1 MKRPPRIVR
10 APDRAT
16 ASVLV
21 RVPEKGAARLRL
33 GMSCVVGEGQV
44 AAFERG
50 GLTLDVL
57 EAGRH
62 TLSPRTVPNLAR
74 LDSRRRTAVE
84 AAVYFVSRRVFTNWS
99 WATREPLRITG
110 KGGHVALRALGT
122 YTFRIVEPRRFLE
135 REVEP
140 RGARDEGDV
149 REGLNEVI
157 LLRLGR
163 ILETRLS
170 RGRSPT
176 GLRGELATHLRLD
189 LQEAFARRGI
199 ELIDFF
205 VGELTVVS
213 EKMVSTPSGQGSEE
227 LPQFPIPE
235 SASSRPDLFRA
246 GQGPGRPACP
256 HCGSS
261 WNVGGACRAC
271 QAEIPAGVRFCPT
284 CGSSQDHRDRA

>member
-21 RVPEKGAARLRL
+21 RVPETGATRLRL

-74 LDSRRRTAVE
+74 LDPRRRTAVE

-110 KGGHVALRALGT
+110 RDGQVALRAEGI
-122 YTFRIVEPRRFLE
+122 YTFRVVDPKPFLE

-140 RGARDEGDV
+140 RGARDEEDV

-157 LLRLGR
+157 LSRLGR
-163 ILETRLS
+163 ILEKRLS
-170 RGRSPT
+170 RGRTPT

-205 VGELTVVS
+205 VAELTVVS
-213 EKMVSTPSGQGSEE
+213 KGKASPPSGEEREGSPL
-227 LPQFPIPE
+227 LPSRGPV
-235 SASSRPDLFRA
+235 SSSPDLYSAEGRS
-246 GQGPGRPACP
+246 GRPACP

-261 WNVGGACRAC
+261 WEVGGACRAC
-271 QAEIPAGVRFCPT
+271 QAEIPAGARFCPA
-284 CGSSQDHRDRA
+284 CGSSQLRRDRA